1 MTIRT
6 EQDIIGMKQ
15 ASEAAA
21 KTLRLMK
28 NYCAP
33 GMTTRDV
40 DQYGGEIIKSCGA
53 PMAAPYWFT
62 HSRDSLV
69 LASMKLRLM
78 EFHLPIKS

>member
-21 KTLRLMK
+21 KTLRLM
-28 NYCAP
+28 NILRT

-53 PMAAPYWFT
+53 RSPYWLT
-62 HSRDSLV
+62 DSQDSPV

>member
-28 NYCAP
+28 IYCAT
-33 GMTTRDV
+33 GMTTREV
-40 DQYGGEIIKSCGA
+40 DQYGGEIIK
-53 PMAAPYWFT
+53 
-62 HSRDSLV
+62 R
-69 LASMKLRLM
+69 
-78 EFHLPIKS
+78 